1 MIVPRSKMD
10 KYQNILTFF
19 SADPFVAK
27 VLSNSDALTTF
38 LEDVVLDVIL
48 EAMTYDLKT
57 MFDGVTLRRKI
68 SIRSFEDNTFLT
80 TTPNTV
86 Q

>member
-1 MIVPRSKMD
+1 MD

-38 LEDVVLDVIL
+38 FEDVVLDVIL

-57 MFDGVTLRRKI
+57 IFDGETLRRKI